1 MFLIRTGREQCN
13 RGGVDK
19 FSREIIIIV
28 ERKEGRKEELS
39 RRPSR
44 GGHRPVIKLRCTVR
58 RLIARDISRFASNVY

>member
-28 ERKEGRKEELS
+28 EGRGRKEELS

>member
-28 ERKEGRKEELS
+28 EGRGRKEGRKNYHV
-39 RRPSR
+39 
-44 GGHRPVIKLRCTVR
+44 GHREEDTGR
-58 RLIARDISRFASNVY
+58 